1 MPASDNQWTFET
13 LLIHIKAMLD
23 EAEKRT
29 ADRFAAQDKA
39 VEKALAGQ
47 EKAVTAALASQ
58 EKAVAIAEENSKLW
72 RQSANEWRGA
82 MNDREGNFVKV
93 GEYGLLLTQVKELR
107 DAMSQSMGRGQGWA
121 SGWQI
126 LLGLAALVGVAVAM
140 VVAFRGGHV

>member
-1 MPASDNQWTFET
+1 MANGQQWTFET

-82 MNDREGNFVKV
+82 MNDREGNFVKI
-93 GEYGLLLTQVKELR
+93 GEYSLLLTQVKEIR
-107 DAMSQSMGRGQGWA
+107 DSISLSAGRGQGWA
-121 SGWQI
+121 SGWQ
-126 LLGLAALVGVAVAM
+126 LLIGVATLIGIGIAMMVAL
-140 VVAFRGGHV
+140 RGHA